1 MLRDANVHSITPDT
15 LYNTTEEQYN
25 EQYYQQSSVYYQQ
38 NDSVLP
44 LPIPQQQQQ
53 QIPQQP
59 QKQKQNIQRN
69 DPLLDAFNGEENSTT
84 AYCISNINK

>member
-44 LPIPQQQQQ
+44 LPIPQQQQK

-84 AYCISNINK
+84 AYCINNINK